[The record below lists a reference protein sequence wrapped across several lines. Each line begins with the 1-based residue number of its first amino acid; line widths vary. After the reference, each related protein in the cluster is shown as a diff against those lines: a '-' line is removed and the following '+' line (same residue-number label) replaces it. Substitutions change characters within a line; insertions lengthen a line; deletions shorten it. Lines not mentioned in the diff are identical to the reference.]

1 MDQTSYNDEV
11 KKLYNEIMSFLN
23 SKERD
28 PIILADALVGVYGVL
43 MINSGVEIDAVE
55 LIDALLADQRKIL
68 NKHRQGN

>member
-43 MINSGVEIDAVE
+43 MINCGVESDVVE
-55 LIDALLADQRKIL
+55 LINALLADQRKIL